1 MLKPRGQ
8 RGFTLIELLVG
19 IVIMAALA
27 MLAGPN
33 FATWLQNTQIRTA
46 AEAIQNG
53 IHLARAE
60 AVRRNTP
67 VIFQLTSTLDNTCT
81 LSTAGKNWVVSLD
94 SVAGSCGAS
103 PSADLATP
111 TAPRIVQVR
120 PGTDGSKNAVVAAG
134 QSSIAFNALGR
145 VTPVP
150 AGNIDINISNPTG
163 GTCAASSGP
172 MRCMRVVVTATGQ
185 VRLCDPARPSTDIQG
200 C

>member
-1 MLKPRGQ
+1 MLKARGQ

-94 SVAGSCGAS
+94 AVAGSCGAT
-103 PSADLATP
+103 PTADWPTP

-134 QSSIAFNALGR
+134 QSSIAFNPLGR

-150 AGNIDINISNPTG
+150 AGNIAIDISNPTG

-172 MRCMRVVVTATGQ
+172 MRCMRVMVTATGQ